1 MKRRLLMLPLIV
13 VAFACAPAED
23 TTVATDTA
31 APADTGAARQD
42 PAAARAAIERIRDT
56 WRSAAE
62 RDDAGAVAGLYT
74 DDAIFVGTE
83 TPEVRGR
90 AAIQER
96 FGEQFPMSTVSR
108 IESSDLTVS
117 GDMAY
122 DYGEFTQQV
131 TPPNAPGQTINGHY
145 LVVLRRQGDGSWK
158 IVKHVSTT
166 PTTAAAPAAR

>member
-1 MKRRLLMLPLIV
+1 MGGRLLALPLV
-13 VAFACAPAED
+13 LAVLACEPAD
-23 TTVATDTA
+23 DSAARDTA
-31 APADTGAARQD
+31 VAGDTPTVKQD
-42 PAAARAAIERIRDT
+42 PATSRAEIERIREN

-62 RDDAGAVAGLYT
+62 RDDAGAVAALYA

-96 FGEQFPMSTVSR
+96 FGEQFPVSTVSR
-108 IESSDLTVS
+108 IESRDLTVS

-145 LVVLRRQGDGSWK
+145 LVVLRRQNDGSWK
-158 IVKHVSTT
+158 IVRHISTT
-166 PTTAAAPAAR
+166 PTAAAAPARR